1 MARGDKLDGG
11 GANQRIHDLHVFLAR
26 DAEDM
31 ADALVRETF
40 DDKFSSFHNSR
51 PANGSRRLFIFQVK
65 I

>member
-40 DDKFSSFHNSR
+40 DDKFSSFHNS
-51 PANGSRRLFIFQVK
+51 PPVAGSRRLWIFHVQ